1 MVAGIIENPMK
12 MLDLMKIK
20 IYQEK
25 RNLSERECYGNI
37 KFK

>member
-1 MVAGIIENPMK
+1 MVAGINENPMK

-25 RNLSERECYGNI
+25 RNLSERESYGNI
-37 KFK
+37 